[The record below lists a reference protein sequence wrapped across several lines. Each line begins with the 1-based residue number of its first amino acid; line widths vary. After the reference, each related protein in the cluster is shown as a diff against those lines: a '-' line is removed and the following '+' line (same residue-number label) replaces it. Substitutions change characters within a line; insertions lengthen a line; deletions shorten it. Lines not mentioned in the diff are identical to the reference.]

1 MTSVDLVLFKFCA
14 AVFPPQW
21 GSADAEIKDPSV
33 ENTQRFSLFKLGA
46 GPYKA
51 INATPTARDFFLAD
65 SSPSGPFTSVFSKTS
80 PEFVCFAFFLLFLFS
95 VVVLFAVG
103 NTGSCVDRQNQTD
116 HLARHY
122 RVSMQVPVFSARGI

>member
-1 MTSVDLVLFKFCA
+1 MTSVYLVLFKFCA

-51 INATPTARDFFLAD
+51 MNATPTARDFFLAD
-65 SSPSGPFTSVFSKTS
+65 CYPSDPFTCIFFLIS
-80 PEFVCFAFFLLFLFS
+80 PEFSLL
-95 VVVLFAVG
+95 AVA
-103 NTGSCVDRQNQTD
+103 NTSSCAGPQNKIG
-116 HLARHY
+116 HPA
-122 RVSMQVPVFSARGI
+122 